1 MTATSS
7 SSQNNAAAPAVIQV
21 ENPST
26 GAVIQDVP
34 DLSEAQVAELVE
46 RARAAQPGW
55 AALGFGG
62 RARYFKRMQ
71 KWFIDNTERIAQTI
85 HEENGKSMD
94 EATIEVMYGVL
105 ASAFW
110 AKHAG
115 KYLADETVSSRSPF
129 VLGRHLVIRYEPV
142 GVVGVI
148 GPWNNP
154 LLNNFGDVI
163 PALAAGNS
171 VILKP
176 SEVTPLTSLLMAEM
190 CLAVGLPEDVF
201 RVATGAG
208 GTGAALVERVD
219 GLMFTGSTRTGK
231 KVAGR
236 CGERLIPVSLE
247 LGGKDPVIVLAD
259 ADLERAANVTLF
271 SAMHNSGQTC
281 ISSERV
287 YVEAPVY
294 DEFVALMTERF
305 KSLRVGE
312 STGFGTSE
320 SGSLTFPPQLDTV
333 TRHVEDAVAGG
344 AKALTGGGVREGEGR
359 FFEPTLLVDVDQDMA
374 CMREETFG
382 PTLPI
387 MKVADANEAVRLAND
402 SAFGLQAAVY
412 TKDLAKGQRIA
423 RELQAGTVTVND
435 ALANYFA
442 LELPMGGWKDSGLG
456 ARHGR
461 DGIRKFTK
469 RQSILVTRFGTKNE
483 LHGMPFKA
491 KNFRA
496 LNRLIK
502 TLYGHPR
509 NAKG

>member
-1 MTATSS
+1 MTATTSS
-7 SSQNNAAAPAVIQV
+7 PAKKAPQAAVIQV

-26 GAVIQDVP
+26 GEIIQEVP
-34 DLSEAQVAELVE
+34 DLTDAQVAELVE
-46 RARAAQPGW
+46 RARAAQPAW
-55 AALGFGG
+55 EALGFDG
-62 RARYFKRMQ
+62 RARYLKRMQ
-71 KWFIDNTERIAQTI
+71 KWFLDNTDRLTQTI
-85 HEENGKSMD
+85 HDENGKSIE
-94 EATIEVMYGVL
+94 EATVEVMYGVL
-105 ASAFW
+105 ASSFW

-115 KYLADETVSSRSPF
+115 KYLADEKVSTHSPF
-129 VLGRHLVIRYEPV
+129 VLGRKLVIRYAPV

-201 RVATGAG
+201 AVATGTG
-208 GTGAALVERVD
+208 PTGAALVERVD

-231 KVAGR
+231 KVAAR

-281 ISSERV
+281 TSSERV

-294 DEFVALMTERF
+294 DEFVTLMTDRF
-305 KSLRVGE
+305 KSLKVGE

-320 SGSLTFPPQLDTV
+320 SGSLTFPPQLDIV
-333 TRHVEDAVAGG
+333 SRHVEEAVADG
-344 AKALTGGGVREGEGR
+344 ATALTGGRVKAGPGR
-359 FFEPTLLVDVDQDMA
+359 FFEPTLLTGVTQDMA

-387 MKVADANEAVRLAND
+387 MKVSDADEAVRLAND
-402 SAFGLQAAVY
+402 TTYGLQAAVW
-412 TKDLAKGQRIA
+412 TKDTGKGEEIA
-423 RELQAGTVTVND
+423 RKLQVGTVTVND

-456 ARHGR
+456 SRHGK
-461 DGIRKFTK
+461 DGIRKFAN
-469 RQSILVTRFGTKNE
+469 RQSVLVTRFGQKNE
-483 LHGMPFKA
+483 LHGMPFKP
-491 KNFRA
+491 KNYN
-496 LNRLIK
+496 LLKRLVG

-509 NAKG
+509 NTKG

>member
-1 MTATSS
+1 MTTTAASS
-7 SSQNNAAAPAVIQV
+7 KRTPAEPAVIQV

-26 GAVIQDVP
+26 GAVIQEIP
-34 DLSEAQVAELVE
+34 NLTEAQVAELVV
-46 RARAAQPGW
+46 RARAAQPAW
-55 AALGFGG
+55 AALGFDG
-62 RARYFKRMQ
+62 RARYLRRMQ
-71 KWFIDNTERIAQTI
+71 KWFIDNTERITHQI
-85 HEENGKSMD
+85 HDENGKSID

-105 ASAFW
+105 ASSFW
-110 AKHAG
+110 AKNAG
-115 KYLADETVSSRSPF
+115 KYLADEKVSSRSPF
-129 VLGRHLVIRYEPV
+129 VLGRKLLIRYEPL

-190 CLAVGLPEDVF
+190 CLAVGLPADVF
-201 RVATGAG
+201 AVATGAA
-208 GTGAALVERVD
+208 GTGAALVEQVD

-231 KVAGR
+231 KIAGR

-271 SAMHNSGQTC
+271 SAMHNTGQTC
-281 ISSERV
+281 TSSERV

-294 DEFVALMTERF
+294 DEFVALMTSRF
-305 KSLRVGE
+305 ESLRVGE
-312 STGFGTSE
+312 STGFGTSDA
-320 SGSLTFPPQLDTV
+320 GSLTFPPQLDIV
-333 TRHVEDAVAGG
+333 SRHVDEAVQEG
-344 AKALTGGGVREGEGR
+344 ATAVTGGRVKPGPGR
-359 FFEPTLLVDVDQDMA
+359 FFEPTLLTGVTQDMA

-387 MKVADANEAVRLAND
+387 MKVADADEAVRLAND
-402 SAFGLQAAVY
+402 SAYGLQAAVW
-412 TKDLAKGQRIA
+412 TKDTTKGQEIA
-423 RELQAGTVTVND
+423 RKLQAGTVTIND

-456 ARHGR
+456 ARHGK
-461 DGIRKFTK
+461 DGIRKFVN
-469 RQSILVTRFGTKNE
+469 RQSVLVTRFGQKNE

-491 KNFRA
+491 KNFGV
-496 LNRLIK
+496 LTKLIS

-509 NAKG
+509 NTKA